1 MQVLRQLGE
10 ETGRRMTGS
19 REVMAEMGRRGEM
32 ARPRENLTA
41 EADGEDPMRLTR
53 EGEVDREK
61 RVGDE
66 PTENPDWDVAK
77 AVEYESAGDEKVD
90 EQKGPAGDIDRC
102 KPAVSGKTGALD
114 LALDDADIF
123 VVKKVER
130 KTLKRMKTGL

>member
-53 EGEVDREK
+53 EGEMARPRENLTAEADGEDPMRLTREGEVDREK

-66 PTENPDWDVAK
+66 PTENPDWAVAK

-90 EQKGPAGDIDRC
+90 E
-102 KPAVSGKTGALD
+102 
-114 LALDDADIF
+114 
-123 VVKKVER
+123 
-130 KTLKRMKTGL
+130 